1 MVAKWVIRGTAM
13 MAIMLILTGC
23 GSSGIDADE
32 VAGVPE
38 DWITSTKEGW
48 PQSKSFG
55 SSTPVM
61 SRDDCE
67 LLDDAPEILGS
78 TPDLTDSGW
87 ASLGPD
93 PSDEN
98 AYRYTCK
105 IHSSG
110 NYAGSIELLHPGSEA
125 GARDVIAD
133 FKHQPNSA
141 EQDNTVTTE
150 TVNDLE
156 VHVVERWYPT
166 NPQGR
171 YFALFHDED
180 AGVLAQ
186 LEINSLDKTDFEEF
200 SAQQAA
206 DTLIDV
212 VALGS

>member
-1 MVAKWVIRGTAM
+1 M
-13 MAIMLILTGC
+13 MASILFLTGC

-32 VAGVPE
+32 VSGVPE
-38 DWITSTKEGW
+38 DWITTTKEGW
-48 PQSKSFG
+48 PESDSFG
-55 SSTPVM
+55 SSTPVL
-61 SRDDCE
+61 SRGDCE

-78 TPDLTDSGW
+78 TPDFTDTGW
-87 ASLGPD
+87 ASLGSD

-98 AYRYTCK
+98 AYRYRCSIWSK
-105 IHSSG
+105 D
-110 NYAGSIELLHPGSEA
+110 NYAGSIELLHPGSDT
-125 GARDVIAD
+125 GAQDVIAD

-141 EQDNTVTTE
+141 VQDNTVTTE

-180 AGVLAQ
+180 AGVLVQ
-186 LEINSLDKTDFEEF
+186 LDLNSLDKADFDAF
-200 SAQQAA
+200 SAQKAA

-212 VALGS
+212 VAAGS